1 MNQTTRAHS
10 RRLIPWVSKFS
21 EAIDLLGG
29 QSEAGR
35 QIGASQQRIYFILNK
50 SRKFPD
56 DLVIP
61 VENATGGRIT
71 RIDLRPDLFG
81 DGFKNAHGLNSGT
94 IPVAGLAE
102 KNGGVPSAVQK
113 GV

>member
-1 MNQTTRAHS
+1 MTPKNFLKAAVC
-10 RRLIPWVSKFS
+10 I
-21 EAIDLLGG
+21 LGG
-29 QSEAGR
+29 QDILAKSVGVSKQSISYWLQRKNGFVPAEAAR
-35 QIGASQQRIYFILNK
+35 SI
-50 SRKFPD
+50 
-56 DLVIP
+56 
-61 VENATGGRIT
+61 ENATGGRIT

-102 KNGGVPSAVQK
+102 NNGGVPSAVQK